1 MDPDPYRNSAMNMF
15 RLRALVT
22 LINLGHV
29 YQLYMQAIDILI
41 WARFRFM
48 YLLTDPDNTRLL
60 QLTDL
65 YRREFGKEML
75 VSFDIEHPGLR
86 KLHELRCYQDNILR
100 LLGRL
105 KELEKKSAEE
115 YQKYFEEDDD
125 QGSK

>member
-48 YLLTDPDNTRLL
+48 YLLTDPDNTRLV

-75 VSFDIEHPGLR
+75 VSFDIEHPGLS
-86 KLHELRCYQDNILR
+86 KLYELRCVQHNMLMLIA
-100 LLGRL
+100 RL
-105 KELEKKSAEE
+105 KQLEKKSAEE

-125 QGSK
+125 QGNK